1 MMAHAATFQ
10 TATADAGLFAA
21 LRSRVQAYLLYR
33 ETIAQLR
40 ALSDRDLADLAIDP
54 SDLAGTAQR
63 AVYGA

>member
-33 ETIAQLR
+33 ETVAQLR
-40 ALSDRDLADLAIDP
+40 ALSERDLADLAIDP
-54 SDLAGTAQR
+54 SDVVGTAHR